1 VKLHFHINWHE
12 NCFSL
17 NDWTEVQHKQQEG
30 NSMMQIA
37 RQIQTNPSILRGLKN
52 SMLVGATALA
62 LITTNA
68 GISLAAGTLRIG
80 MTASDIPLT
89 TGQTDQGG
97 EGQRFMGYTVYDS
110 LVEWDLSSADKPSVL
125 TPGLALSWN
134 VDPADNSK
142 WIFKLR
148 ENVKF
153 HDGST
158 FDAEAVVW
166 NLDKLLKTDAPQFD
180 QRQSAQGKSRIPAVA
195 SYRVVDPT
203 TVEITTKTPDAT
215 LPYQLSWIL
224 LSSPANWEAQGKSWE
239 AVAQKP
245 SGTGPWKLENGFT
258 PRERA
263 ELTPNTEYWDKNRVP
278 KLDKLVLIPL
288 PEANTRIAALR
299 SGEVDW
305 IEAPAPDSAQ
315 SVKDAGFN
323 IVTNAYPH
331 NWTWHLS
338 RVEGSPWNDIRVRK
352 AANLAVDRDG
362 LNELLG
368 GFSVPAQGYLPPGH
382 QWFGKPDFKLEYNVE
397 AATKLMEEA
406 GYGPDKRLKTKVII
420 SSSGSGQ
427 MLPLAM
433 NEYIQ
438 QTLAEIG
445 IDVEFE
451 VADWN
456 TVINIWRAGAK
467 DASSKG
473 GTAVNYS
480 YFIQD
485 PFSAMIRQSQCNLA
499 PPTGTNWGFYCDP
512 EMDALFDKVR
522 NAFDPA
528 EQDKVLQQVHEKY
541 VNDALFLMVT
551 HDVNTRA
558 MSAKVKGFVQ
568 AQNWFQ
574 DFSQITIE
582 P

>member
-1 VKLHFHINWHE
+1 MTHGLIHTLCK
-12 NCFSL
+12 
-17 NDWTEVQHKQQEG
+17 
-30 NSMMQIA
+30 A
-37 RQIQTNPSILRGLKN
+37 SILGRVQRSIIAGAAAVAL
-52 SMLVGATALA
+52 ATAVTGTA
-62 LITTNA
+62 
-68 GISLAAGTLRIG
+68 LAAGTLRIG

-89 TGQTDQGG
+89 TGQPDQGG

-110 LVEWDLSSADKPSVL
+110 LVEWDLTSADKPSTLV
-125 TPGLALSWN
+125 PGLALSWA
-134 VDPADNSK
+134 VDTTDKTK
-142 WIFKLR
+142 WTFKLR
-148 ENVKF
+148 DGVKF
-153 HDGST
+153 HDGSPFNADT
-158 FDAEAVVW
+158 VVW

-180 QRQSAQGKSRIPAVA
+180 KRQSAQGKSRMPAVA
-195 SYRVVDPT
+195 SYRAIDPL
-203 TVEITTKTPDAT
+203 TVEITTKSPDAT

-224 LSSPANWEAQGKSWE
+224 MSSPANWEAQGKSWD

-245 SGTGPWKLENGFT
+245 SGTGPWKMESGFT

-263 ELTPNTEYWDKNRVP
+263 ELTPNKEYWDAKRVP

-288 PEANTRIAALR
+288 PEPNTRVAALR

-305 IEAPAPDSAQ
+305 IEAPAPDSIA
-315 SVKDAGFN
+315 SLKDAGLTV
-323 IVTNAYPH
+323 VTNSYPH
-331 NWTWHLS
+331 NWTWHFS
-338 RVEGSPWNDIRVRK
+338 RAEGSPWNDIRVRK

-368 GFSVPAQGYLPPGH
+368 GLSIPAQGFMPPNH
-382 QWFGKPDFKLEYNVE
+382 PWFGNPTFKLSYNIEE
-397 AATKLMEEA
+397 AKKLMAEA
-406 GYGPDKRLKTKVII
+406 GYGPDKRIKTKVII

-445 IDVEFE
+445 IDIEYE

-467 DASSKG
+467 DPSAKG
-473 GTAVNYS
+473 ATAINYS

-485 PFSAMIRQSQCNLA
+485 PFTGLIRHLQCNLA
-499 PPTGTNWGFYCDP
+499 PPAGTNWGYYCDP

-522 NAFDPA
+522 NTFDPA
-528 EQDKVLQQVHEKY
+528 EQEKVLQQIHEKY
-541 VNDALFLMVT
+541 VNEALFLMVT
-551 HDVNTRA
+551 HDVNPRA

-574 DFSQITIE
+574 DFSQITLE